1 MPLPVLA
8 AAAKPILGFLGKNAL
23 PLLGGLFQGGA
34 SLFANKKLT
43 NAQKSA
49 MGRQKKAQ
57 DKYNSDFSNYQSH
70 IKNKLNETPQRK
82 ISDSL
87 INKVVGQAQGNLYAS
102 QGRAA
107 GVESQLDAARQSTA
121 DQAYRASQVARTP
134 MDLMGAIG
142 QMSANESSTLNQIEG
157 QAAKDRVVRIDKQ
170 SQNLQSAIEKKSVF
184 RNNADNL
191 MFQDKRDLHNRRM
204 AFDQQSM
211 LQQMDTNLGFSQFNI
226 EQAAAL
232 ESQKAAGIQGFGK
245 AIGGL
250 TTSLM
255 GVQNN
260 RDKMANDLAIS
271 GLN

>member
-1 MPLPVLA
+1 ME
-8 AAAKPILGFLGKNAL
+8 KR
-23 PLLGGLFQGGA
+23 
-34 SLFANKKLT
+34 KL
-43 NAQKSA
+43 
-49 MGRQKKAQ
+49 
-57 DKYNSDFSNYQSH
+57 
-70 IKNKLNETPQRK
+70 K
-82 ISDSL
+82 IG
-87 INKVVGQAQGNLYAS
+87 IYCRV
-102 QGRAA
+102 
-107 GVESQLDAARQSTA
+107 
-121 DQAYRASQVARTP
+121 
-134 MDLMGAIG
+134 
-142 QMSANESSTLNQIEG
+142 STLNQIEG

-260 RDKMANDLAIS
+260 RDKMANDLAIA